1 MQWKSRKGCFLFSK
15 PSQGS
20 AVSCSVYTMHIEHKC
35 PALATR
41 SLLSFFILSS
51 TLLWGVEVWN
61 NPTFL
66 SHPKFLTSQ
75 RCRSVEKSDEVGIM
89 SSLPPSHG
97 PSVIL
102 YLVLHFSEV
111 WKFGKFWQSK
121 DNVTL
126 FPWSRTLC
134 HSLLRSTLLRGVEVW
149 KRLTMS
155 GQCRVFSLVTNP
167 LPFFT

>member
-1 MQWKSRKGCFLFSK
+1 MS
-15 PSQGS
+15 SQG
-20 AVSCSVYTMHIEHKC
+20 VSFWVMTNKKPAFRSCEQSLHFNERGHKC

-41 SLLSFFILSS
+41 SLLSFFIRSS

-75 RCRSVEKSDEVGIM
+75 RCRGVEKSDEVTIM
-89 SSLPPSHG
+89 SPFFPSHD

-111 WKFGKFWQSK
+111 WKYEIVWQSQ
-121 DNVTL
+121 DIVA
-126 FPWSRTLC
+126 FSPQSRIPW
-134 HSLLRSTLLRGVEVW
+134 HSFVRACQMVRKT
-149 KRLTMS
+149 
-155 GQCRVFSLVTNP
+155 QIICSLAVLKSKGPSNAQNDHS
-167 LPFFT
+167 